1 MARSDFSSCPF
12 KSTQLICSLLTI
24 EDRAIASKHPER
36 TKKMQRLKKHI
47 LPYALVVLSTC
58 VLALALCGCGPNKIP
73 LQQEV
78 TMETEWGPVAHY
90 NVKTNW
96 TTYDTLTGSDRYSS
110 FAYYENN
117 IDPEDGFIF
126 FMLTNPH
133 TDKYENGSVPFLT
146 PDIVALVKTEH
157 SQYAHHLVTEGN
169 WAALSQEESGE
180 ITFDRYKYSCNV
192 TYYNSQYPWNKG
204 SDYKEEDLE
213 VVYAIAKSNIY
224 DIEIAAS
231 SESLLNNFLDTLS
244 IDWNL
249 DSEITSKLP
258 T

>member
-1 MARSDFSSCPF
+1 
-12 KSTQLICSLLTI
+12 
-24 EDRAIASKHPER
+24 
-36 TKKMQRLKKHI
+36 MQRLKKHI
-47 LPYALVVLSTC
+47 LLYAVAILSAC
-58 VLALALCGCGPNKIP
+58 ALAFALCGCGSNKIP
-73 LQQEV
+73 LQQEI
-78 TMETEWGPVAHY
+78 TLKTEWGPVAHY

-133 TDKYENGSVPFLT
+133 TDKYESGSDLFLT
-146 PDIVALVKTEH
+146 PDTVALVKTNH
-157 SQYAHHLVTEGN
+157 SQYAHHLVVEGN
-169 WAALSQEESGE
+169 WEALSQEESDG

-213 VVYAIAKSNIY
+213 VVYAVAKSNIY

-231 SESLLNNFLDTLS
+231 SENLLTSFLDTLS

-249 DSEITSKLP
+249 DPETISKLP
-258 T
+258 A

>member
-1 MARSDFSSCPF
+1 
-12 KSTQLICSLLTI
+12 
-24 EDRAIASKHPER
+24 
-36 TKKMQRLKKHI
+36 MQRLKKHI
-47 LPYALVVLSTC
+47 LPYAVAILSAC
-58 VLALALCGCGPNKIP
+58 VLAFALCGCDSNKIP

-96 TTYDTLTGSDRYSS
+96 TTYDTLTGSDRSSS
-110 FAYYENN
+110 FAYYENI

-133 TDKYENGSVPFLT
+133 TDKYESGSDLFLT
-146 PDIVALVKTEH
+146 PDTVALVKTNH
-157 SQYAHHLVTEGN
+157 SQYAHHLVVEGN
-169 WAALSQEESGE
+169 WEALSQEESDG

-213 VVYAIAKSNIY
+213 VVYAVAKSNIY

-231 SESLLNNFLDTLS
+231 SENLLTSFLDTLS

-249 DSEITSKLP
+249 DPETINKLP
-258 T
+258 A

>member
-1 MARSDFSSCPF
+1 
-12 KSTQLICSLLTI
+12 
-24 EDRAIASKHPER
+24 
-36 TKKMQRLKKHI
+36 MQRLKKHI
-47 LPYALVVLSTC
+47 LPYAVAILSAC
-58 VLALALCGCGPNKIP
+58 VLAFALCGCDSNKIP

-96 TTYDTLTGSDRYSS
+96 TTYDTLTGSDRSSS

-117 IDPEDGFIF
+117 INPEDGFIF

-133 TDKYENGSVPFLT
+133 TDKYESGSDLFLT
-146 PDIVALVKTEH
+146 PDTVALVKTNH
-157 SQYAHHLVTEGN
+157 SQYAHHLVVEGN
-169 WAALSQEESGE
+169 WEALSQEESDG
-180 ITFDRYKYSCNV
+180 ITFDRSKYSCNV

-213 VVYAIAKSNIY
+213 VVYAVAKSNIY

-231 SESLLNNFLDTLS
+231 SENLLTSFLDTLS

-249 DSEITSKLP
+249 DPETISKLP
-258 T
+258 A

>member
-1 MARSDFSSCPF
+1 
-12 KSTQLICSLLTI
+12 
-24 EDRAIASKHPER
+24 
-36 TKKMQRLKKHI
+36 MQRLKKHI
-47 LPYALVVLSTC
+47 LPYAVAILSAC
-58 VLALALCGCGPNKIP
+58 VLAFALCGCDSNKIP

-96 TTYDTLTGSDRYSS
+96 TTYDTLTGSDRSSS

-117 IDPEDGFIF
+117 INPEDGFIF

-133 TDKYENGSVPFLT
+133 TDKYESGSDLFLT
-146 PDIVALVKTEH
+146 PDTVALVKTNH
-157 SQYAHHLVTEGN
+157 SQYAHHLVVEGN
-169 WAALSQEESGE
+169 WEALSQEESDG

-204 SDYKEEDLE
+204 SDYKEENLE
-213 VVYAIAKSNIY
+213 VVYAVAKSNIY

-231 SESLLNNFLDTLS
+231 SENLLTSFLDTLS

-249 DSEITSKLP
+249 DPETISKLP
-258 T
+258 A

>member
-1 MARSDFSSCPF
+1 
-12 KSTQLICSLLTI
+12 
-24 EDRAIASKHPER
+24 
-36 TKKMQRLKKHI
+36 MQRLKKHI
-47 LPYALVVLSTC
+47 LPYAVAILSAC
-58 VLALALCGCGPNKIP
+58 VLAFALCGCDSNKIP

-96 TTYDTLTGSDRYSS
+96 TTYDTLTGSDRSSS

-117 IDPEDGFIF
+117 INPEDGFIF

-133 TDKYENGSVPFLT
+133 TDKYESGSDLFLT
-146 PDIVALVKTEH
+146 PDTVALVKTNH
-157 SQYAHHLVTEGN
+157 SQYAHHLVVEGN
-169 WAALSQEESGE
+169 WEALSQEESDG

-213 VVYAIAKSNIY
+213 VVYAVAKRNIY

-231 SESLLNNFLDTLS
+231 SENLLTSFLDTLS

-249 DSEITSKLP
+249 DPETISKLP
-258 T
+258 A

>member
-1 MARSDFSSCPF
+1 
-12 KSTQLICSLLTI
+12 
-24 EDRAIASKHPER
+24 
-36 TKKMQRLKKHI
+36 MQRLKKHI
-47 LPYALVVLSTC
+47 LPYAVAILSAC
-58 VLALALCGCGPNKIP
+58 VLAFALCGCDSNKIP

-96 TTYDTLTGSDRYSS
+96 TTYDTLTGSDRSSS

-117 IDPEDGFIF
+117 INPEDGFIF

-133 TDKYENGSVPFLT
+133 TDKYESGSDLFLT
-146 PDIVALVKTEH
+146 PDTVALVKTNH
-157 SQYAHHLVTEGN
+157 SQYAHHLVVEGN
-169 WAALSQEESGE
+169 WEALSQEESDG

-213 VVYAIAKSNIY
+213 VVYAVAKSNIY

-231 SESLLNNFLDTLS
+231 SENLLTSFLDTLS

-249 DSEITSKLP
+249 DPETISKLP
-258 T
+258 A

>member
-1 MARSDFSSCPF
+1 
-12 KSTQLICSLLTI
+12 
-24 EDRAIASKHPER
+24 
-36 TKKMQRLKKHI
+36 MQRLKKHI
-47 LPYALVVLSTC
+47 LPYAVAILSAC
-58 VLALALCGCGPNKIP
+58 VLAFALCGCDSNKIP

-96 TTYDTLTGSDRYSS
+96 TTYDTLTGSDRSSS

-133 TDKYENGSVPFLT
+133 TDKYESGSDLFLT
-146 PDIVALVKTEH
+146 PDTVALVKTNH
-157 SQYAHHLVTEGN
+157 SQYAHHLVVEGN
-169 WAALSQEESGE
+169 WEALSQEESDG

-213 VVYAIAKSNIY
+213 VVYAVAKSNIY
-224 DIEIAAS
+224 DIEITAS
-231 SESLLNNFLDTLS
+231 SENLLTSFLDTLS

-249 DSEITSKLP
+249 DPETISKLP
-258 T
+258 A

>member
-1 MARSDFSSCPF
+1 
-12 KSTQLICSLLTI
+12 
-24 EDRAIASKHPER
+24 
-36 TKKMQRLKKHI
+36 MQRLKKHI
-47 LPYALVVLSTC
+47 LPYAVAFLSVC
-58 VLALALCGCGPNKIP
+58 VLTFALCGCNSDKIP

-96 TTYDTLTGSDRYSS
+96 TTYDTLTGSDKYSS

-117 IDPEDGFIF
+117 IDSEDGFIF

-133 TDKYENGSVPFLT
+133 TDKYESESAPFLT
-146 PDIVALVKTEH
+146 PDTATLVKTEH

-169 WAALSQEESGE
+169 WAALSQEESDG
-180 ITFDRYKYSCNV
+180 ITFDRYKYSCKV
-192 TYYNSQYPWNKG
+192 TYYNSQYPWDKG

-213 VVYAIAKSNIY
+213 VVYAISKCNTY

-231 SESLLNNFLDTLS
+231 NERLLNSFLDTLS

-249 DSEITSKLP
+249 DSETISKLP

>member
-1 MARSDFSSCPF
+1 
-12 KSTQLICSLLTI
+12 
-24 EDRAIASKHPER
+24 
-36 TKKMQRLKKHI
+36 MQRLKKHI
-47 LPYALVVLSTC
+47 LPYAVAILSAC
-58 VLALALCGCGPNKIP
+58 VLAFALCGCDSNKIP

-96 TTYDTLTGSDRYSS
+96 TTYDTLTGSDRSSS

-117 IDPEDGFIF
+117 INPEDGFIF

-133 TDKYENGSVPFLT
+133 TDKYESGSDLFLT
-146 PDIVALVKTEH
+146 PDTVALVKTNH
-157 SQYAHHLVTEGN
+157 SQYAHHLVVEGN
-169 WAALSQEESGE
+169 WEALSQEESDG
-180 ITFDRYKYSCNV
+180 ITFNRYKYSCNV

-213 VVYAIAKSNIY
+213 VVYAVAKSNIY

-231 SESLLNNFLDTLS
+231 SENLLTSFLDTLS

-249 DSEITSKLP
+249 DPETISKLP
-258 T
+258 A

>member
-1 MARSDFSSCPF
+1 
-12 KSTQLICSLLTI
+12 
-24 EDRAIASKHPER
+24 
-36 TKKMQRLKKHI
+36 MQRLKKHI
-47 LPYALVVLSTC
+47 LPHAVAILSAC
-58 VLALALCGCGPNKIP
+58 VLAFALCGCDSNKIP

-96 TTYDTLTGSDRYSS
+96 TTYDTLTGSDRSSS

-133 TDKYENGSVPFLT
+133 TDKYESGSDLFLT
-146 PDIVALVKTEH
+146 PDTVALVKTNH
-157 SQYAHHLVTEGN
+157 SQYAHHLVVEGN
-169 WAALSQEESGE
+169 WEALSQEESDG

-213 VVYAIAKSNIY
+213 VVYAVAKSNIY

-231 SESLLNNFLDTLS
+231 SENLLTSFLDTLS

-249 DSEITSKLP
+249 DPETISKLP
-258 T
+258 A

>member
-1 MARSDFSSCPF
+1 
-12 KSTQLICSLLTI
+12 
-24 EDRAIASKHPER
+24 
-36 TKKMQRLKKHI
+36 MQRLKKHI
-47 LPYALVVLSTC
+47 LPYAVAILGAC
-58 VLALALCGCGPNKIP
+58 VLAFALCGCDSNKIP

-96 TTYDTLTGSDRYSS
+96 TTYDTLTGSDRSSS

-133 TDKYENGSVPFLT
+133 TDKYESGSDLFLT
-146 PDIVALVKTEH
+146 PDTVALVKTNH
-157 SQYAHHLVTEGN
+157 SQYAHHLVVEGN
-169 WAALSQEESGE
+169 WEALSQKESDG

-213 VVYAIAKSNIY
+213 VVYAVAKSNIY

-231 SESLLNNFLDTLS
+231 SENLLTSFLDTLS

-249 DSEITSKLP
+249 DPETISKLP
-258 T
+258 A

>member
-1 MARSDFSSCPF
+1 
-12 KSTQLICSLLTI
+12 
-24 EDRAIASKHPER
+24 
-36 TKKMQRLKKHI
+36 MQRLKKHI
-47 LPYALVVLSTC
+47 LPYAVAILSAC
-58 VLALALCGCGPNKIP
+58 VLAFALCGCDSNKIS

-78 TMETEWGPVAHY
+78 TMEPEWGPVAHY

-96 TTYDTLTGSDRYSS
+96 TTYDTLTGSDRSSS

-117 IDPEDGFIF
+117 INPEDGFIF

-133 TDKYENGSVPFLT
+133 TDKYESGSDLFLT
-146 PDIVALVKTEH
+146 PDTVALVKTNH
-157 SQYAHHLVTEGN
+157 SQYAHHLVVEGN
-169 WAALSQEESGE
+169 WEALSQEESDG

-213 VVYAIAKSNIY
+213 VVYAVAKSNIY

-231 SESLLNNFLDTLS
+231 SENLLTSFLDTLS

-249 DSEITSKLP
+249 DPETISKLP
-258 T
+258 A

>member
-1 MARSDFSSCPF
+1 
-12 KSTQLICSLLTI
+12 
-24 EDRAIASKHPER
+24 
-36 TKKMQRLKKHI
+36 MQRLKKHI
-47 LPYALVVLSTC
+47 LPYAVAILSAC
-58 VLALALCGCGPNKIP
+58 VLAFALCGCDSNKIP

-96 TTYDTLTGSDRYSS
+96 TTYDTLTGSDRSSS

-133 TDKYENGSVPFLT
+133 TDKYESGSDLFLT
-146 PDIVALVKTEH
+146 PDTVALVKTNH
-157 SQYAHHLVTEGN
+157 SQYAHHLVVEGN
-169 WAALSQEESGE
+169 WEALSQEESDG

-213 VVYAIAKSNIY
+213 VVYAVAKSNIY

-231 SESLLNNFLDTLS
+231 SENLLTSFLDTLS

-249 DSEITSKLP
+249 DPKTISKLP
-258 T
+258 A

>member
-1 MARSDFSSCPF
+1 
-12 KSTQLICSLLTI
+12 
-24 EDRAIASKHPER
+24 
-36 TKKMQRLKKHI
+36 MQRLKKHI
-47 LPYALVVLSTC
+47 LPYAVAILSAC
-58 VLALALCGCGPNKIP
+58 VLAFALCGCDSNKIP

-96 TTYDTLTGSDRYSS
+96 TTYDTLTGSDRSSS

-133 TDKYENGSVPFLT
+133 TDKYESGSDLFLT
-146 PDIVALVKTEH
+146 PDTVALVKTNH
-157 SQYAHHLVTEGN
+157 SQYAHHLVVERN
-169 WAALSQEESGE
+169 WEALSQEESDG

-213 VVYAIAKSNIY
+213 VVYAVAKSNIY

-231 SESLLNNFLDTLS
+231 SENLLTSFLDTLS

-249 DSEITSKLP
+249 DPETISKLP
-258 T
+258 A

>member
-1 MARSDFSSCPF
+1 MTRSPVLIDIVRSLTTKTALIPKMVSFSSCLPI
-12 KSTQLICSLLTI
+12 LIQINT
-24 EDRAIASKHPER
+24 
-36 TKKMQRLKKHI
+36 
-47 LPYALVVLSTC
+47 
-58 VLALALCGCGPNKIP
+58 
-73 LQQEV
+73 
-78 TMETEWGPVAHY
+78 
-90 NVKTNW
+90 KTNQS
-96 TTYDTLTGSDRYSS
+96 L
-110 FAYYENN
+110 
-117 IDPEDGFIF
+117 
-126 FMLTNPH
+126 
-133 TDKYENGSVPFLT
+133 FLT

-157 SQYAHHLVTEGN
+157 SQYTHHFVTEGN
-169 WAALSQEESGE
+169 WTALSQEESGG

-231 SESLLNNFLDTLS
+231 SESLLNSFLDTLS

-249 DSEITSKLP
+249 DSETTSKLP

>member
-1 MARSDFSSCPF
+1 
-12 KSTQLICSLLTI
+12 
-24 EDRAIASKHPER
+24 
-36 TKKMQRLKKHI
+36 MQRLKKRI
-47 LPYALVVLSTC
+47 LSYALAVLSAC
-58 VLALALCGCGPNKIP
+58 VLAFTLYGCNSDKIP

-96 TTYDTLTGSDRYSS
+96 TTYDTLTGSDRYSA

-133 TDKYENGSVPFLT
+133 TDKYESGSDFFLT
-146 PDIVALVKTEH
+146 PDTVALVKTNH
-157 SQYAHHLVTEGN
+157 SQYAHHLVVEGN
-169 WAALSQEESGE
+169 WEALSQENSDR

-192 TYYNSQYPWNKG
+192 TYYNSPYPWNKG

-213 VVYAIAKSNIY
+213 VVYAVAKSNIF

-231 SESLLNNFLDTLS
+231 SENLLNSFLDTLS

-249 DSEITSKLP
+249 DPET
-258 T
+258 TR

>member
-1 MARSDFSSCPF
+1 
-12 KSTQLICSLLTI
+12 
-24 EDRAIASKHPER
+24 
-36 TKKMQRLKKHI
+36 MQRLKKHI
-47 LPYALVVLSTC
+47 LPYAVAILSAC
-58 VLALALCGCGPNKIP
+58 VLAFALCGCDSNKIP

-96 TTYDTLTGSDRYSS
+96 TIYDTLTGSDRSSS

-133 TDKYENGSVPFLT
+133 TDKYESGSDLFLT
-146 PDIVALVKTEH
+146 PDTVALVKTNH
-157 SQYAHHLVTEGN
+157 SQYAHHLVVEGN
-169 WAALSQEESGE
+169 WEALSQEESDG

-213 VVYAIAKSNIY
+213 VVYAVAKSNIY

-231 SESLLNNFLDTLS
+231 SENLLTSFLDTLS

-249 DSEITSKLP
+249 DPETISKLP
-258 T
+258 A

>member
-1 MARSDFSSCPF
+1 M
-12 KSTQLICSLLTI
+12 K
-24 EDRAIASKHPER
+24 
-36 TKKMQRLKKHI
+36 RLKKHI
-47 LPYALVVLSTC
+47 LPYAVAILSAC
-58 VLALALCGCGPNKIP
+58 VLAFALCGCDSNKIP

-96 TTYDTLTGSDRYSS
+96 TTYDTLTGSDRSSS

-133 TDKYENGSVPFLT
+133 TDKYESGSDLFLT
-146 PDIVALVKTEH
+146 PDTVALVKTNH
-157 SQYAHHLVTEGN
+157 SQYAHHLVVEGN
-169 WAALSQEESGE
+169 WEALSQEESDG

-213 VVYAIAKSNIY
+213 VVYAVAKSNIY

-231 SESLLNNFLDTLS
+231 SENLLTSFLDTLS

-249 DSEITSKLP
+249 DPETISKLP
-258 T
+258 A

>member
-1 MARSDFSSCPF
+1 MQSS
-12 KSTQLICSLLTI
+12 
-24 EDRAIASKHPER
+24 
-36 TKKMQRLKKHI
+36 KKHI
-47 LPYALVVLSTC
+47 LPYAVAILSAC
-58 VLALALCGCGPNKIP
+58 VLAFALCGCDSNKIL

-96 TTYDTLTGSDRYSS
+96 TTYDTLTGSDRSSS

-133 TDKYENGSVPFLT
+133 TDKYESGSDLFLT
-146 PDIVALVKTEH
+146 PDTVALVKTNH
-157 SQYAHHLVTEGN
+157 SQYAHHLVVERN
-169 WAALSQEESGE
+169 WEALSQEESDG

-213 VVYAIAKSNIY
+213 VVYAVAKSNIY

-231 SESLLNNFLDTLS
+231 SENLLTSFLDTLS

-249 DSEITSKLP
+249 DPETISKLP
-258 T
+258 A

>member
-1 MARSDFSSCPF
+1 
-12 KSTQLICSLLTI
+12 
-24 EDRAIASKHPER
+24 
-36 TKKMQRLKKHI
+36 MQRLKKHI
-47 LPYALVVLSTC
+47 LPYAVAILSAC
-58 VLALALCGCGPNKIP
+58 VLAFALCGCDSNKIP

-96 TTYDTLTGSDRYSS
+96 TTYDTLTGSDRSSS

-133 TDKYENGSVPFLT
+133 TDKYESGSDLFLT
-146 PDIVALVKTEH
+146 PDTVALVKTNH
-157 SQYAHHLVTEGN
+157 SQYAHHLVVEGN
-169 WAALSQEESGE
+169 WEALSQEESDG

-204 SDYKEEDLE
+204 SDYKKEDLE
-213 VVYAIAKSNIY
+213 VVYAVAKSNIY

-231 SESLLNNFLDTLS
+231 SENLLTSFRDTLS

-249 DSEITSKLP
+249 DPETISKLP
-258 T
+258 A